1 MIFLFILLCALNLA
15 DIYTTHRILGRGG
28 SELNPLMAKL
38 VARVGVLPGLLLV
51 KVPLVTVLGLLMFLG
66 GLQGQYWVLLL
77 AVACAVYVYV
87 VWNNVREMRKQ
98 R

>member
-1 MIFLFILLCALNLA
+1 M
-15 DIYTTHRILGRGG
+15 
-28 SELNPLMAKL
+28 
-38 VARVGVLPGLLLV
+38 
-51 KVPLVTVLGLLMFLG
+51 TVLGLLMFLG

>member
-38 VARVGVLPGLLLV
+38 FARVGVLPGLLLV

-66 GLQGQYWVLLL
+66 CLL
-77 AVACAVYVYV
+77 YTSPSP
-87 VWNNVREMRKQ
+87 RD
-98 R
+98 